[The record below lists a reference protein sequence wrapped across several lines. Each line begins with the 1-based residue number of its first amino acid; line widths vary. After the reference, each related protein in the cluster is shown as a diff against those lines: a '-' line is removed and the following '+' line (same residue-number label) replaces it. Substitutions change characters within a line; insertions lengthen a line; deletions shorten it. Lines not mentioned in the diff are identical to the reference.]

1 MKKFLNNFRNK
12 GNYNLGYMFIPQHYY
27 AGDKQEHTLRGMFF
41 AVSYF
46 LLRYDLFQL
55 ENYLAIIISL
65 LLVVGIAY
73 FNEFRNINKPNRKFS
88 HYDVMAEVIG
98 WFIIVIIGGNL
109 IPIIF

>member
-1 MKKFLNNFRNK
+1 MKKFLKNFRNI
-12 GNYNLGYMFIPQHYY
+12 GNYNLGFMFIPQHYY

-55 ENYLAIIISL
+55 DNYLAILISL
-65 LLVVGIAY
+65 LIVVAIAY
-73 FNEFRNINKPNRKFS
+73 FNEFRNKNKPNRKFS
-88 HYDVMAEVIG
+88 HYDVLAEIFG